1 MAESVLSGK
10 KLEYLN
16 SLEENLAKTRDNT
29 ISAIETVKAV
39 ADKAKIACA
48 YRAANVLVKIAN
60 AQLEVVASG
69 GKGGAELAE
78 TLKKEGKPIGEALV
92 NGAAKVLGDLEPLA
106 VKADDIPLYSDAT
119 IAGAGLEDNWTTAV
133 QGEFN
138 DACMAFVQVRANSIR
153 DLSDT
158 TRKVVTGDFDEI
170 YMAFGKKLEAD
181 YNEITR
187 IFNSSM
193 TVFEAAGVNIA
204 KMQADAKAAANVV
217 GNTDIQGTVG
227 AIDEV

>member
-1 MAESVLSGK
+1 M
-10 KLEYLN
+10 
-16 SLEENLAKTRDNT
+16 
-29 ISAIETVKAV
+29 
-39 ADKAKIACA
+39 
-48 YRAANVLVKIAN
+48 
-60 AQLEVVASG
+60 
-69 GKGGAELAE
+69 
-78 TLKKEGKPIGEALV
+78 
-92 NGAAKVLGDLEPLA
+92 LGDLEPLA

-187 IFNSSM
+187 IFNNAV

>member
-1 MAESVLSGK
+1 
-10 KLEYLN
+10 
-16 SLEENLAKTRDNT
+16 
-29 ISAIETVKAV
+29 
-39 ADKAKIACA
+39 
-48 YRAANVLVKIAN
+48 
-60 AQLEVVASG
+60 
-69 GKGGAELAE
+69 
-78 TLKKEGKPIGEALV
+78 
-92 NGAAKVLGDLEPLA
+92 
-106 VKADDIPLYSDAT
+106 
-119 IAGAGLEDNWTTAV
+119 
-133 QGEFN
+133 
-138 DACMAFVQVRANSIR
+138 MAFVQVRANSIR

-187 IFNSSM
+187 IFNNAV